1 MGYIDMA
8 AKNNY
13 FWTKKLDNGNTR
25 VGLNDQGRDDLG
37 KISFIDVPAKGTTLE
52 DGGKFVS
59 VEAEEAVTDLDS
71 PVAGTIVA
79 VNDKVVDDP
88 AGLSSDDEAE
98 NWIVEVK

>member
-1 MGYIDMA
+1 MA

-37 KISFIDVPAKGTTLE
+37 KISFIDV
-52 DGGKFVS
+52 S
-59 VEAEEAVTDLDS
+59 VEAEKAVTDLDS

-79 VNDKVVDDP
+79 VNDKVVVDP